1 MTQTDLVESIISRYA
16 VKVNIPPAGKNEVI
30 IITGEKNGVEKAADE
45 IRQIYESKV
54 VFYCLR
60 GRCQGLGKNYFASWI
75 WRRAYFEGSNVRKN

>member
-54 VFYCLR
+54 VFLLCEREVSRIGAQKEKLF
-60 GRCQGLGKNYFASWI
+60 CFLDLASGI
-75 WRRAYFEGSNVRKN
+75 F

>member
-60 GRCQGLGKNYFASWI
+60 GRCQGLGPEGKSYFASWI
-75 WRRAYFEGSNVRKN
+75 VECCIFE